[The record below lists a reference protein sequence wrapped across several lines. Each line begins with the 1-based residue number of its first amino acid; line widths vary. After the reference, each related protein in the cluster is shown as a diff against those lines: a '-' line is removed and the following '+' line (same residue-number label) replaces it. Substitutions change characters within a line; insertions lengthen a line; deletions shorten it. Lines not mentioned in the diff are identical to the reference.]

1 MPMPAKTAP
10 LMAATAS
17 MANNMRATPF
27 ALQIL
32 TTRARWHG
40 VPLGARRAAITRQRG
55 AKHRP
60 RANAFAR
67 CQSQAADEFAAL
79 VSAALTNGRSHVE
92 RAPKLLD
99 TAYGNVVTREGLRS
113 LSKNRHRRAL
123 SARRRSATTWACDK
137 TSQRVNVSVRT
148 AGAGQ
153 EETAMVGTAACWR

>member
-1 MPMPAKTAP
+1 MPAKTSP

-17 MANNMRATPF
+17 MANNTRATPF

-32 TTRARWHG
+32 STRARWHG

-55 AKHRP
+55 AKRRP

-67 CQSQAADEFAAL
+67 CQSQAADAFAAL
-79 VSAALTNGRSHVE
+79 VAAAVTNGRSPVE
-92 RAPKLLD
+92 CAPKLLD

-113 LSKNRHRRAL
+113 LSKNRRRRAL
-123 SARRRSATTWACDK
+123 SAACDK

-148 AGAGQ
+148 GGARQ